1 MTHSQVSTNP
11 HLAYTISPIVLVKN
25 LWRNKQIIAQM
36 TRREVAARYK
46 GSALGLMWSLFNP
59 ILMLIVYTFVFSEI
73 FKARWGGAGG
83 DDSKT
88 QFAVVLF
95 VGIIVL
101 NLFCDVINRAPTLI
115 IANAN
120 FVKKVIFP
128 VEVLSLVTV
137 FAALFN
143 SLINIAVLLVALLVF
158 NGNIPWTAIFIP
170 LVILPLVTLMLGM
183 SWFLASLGVFI
194 RDVGQ
199 TVTIVTTVLMF
210 LSPVFYPLDAVPER
224 FRQFILLNPLTFIIE
239 QSRAVLIWGSLPDW
253 KGLLMYFAAS
263 AVVAF
268 VGYVWFQKTRK
279 GFADVL

>member
-1 MTHSQVSTNP
+1 MTHLQVSTNP
-11 HLAYTISPIVLVKN
+11 HSAHTTSPIVLIKN
-25 LWRNKQIIAQM
+25 LWRHRQIIAQM
-36 TRREVAARYK
+36 TRREVAGRYK

-59 ILMLIVYTFVFSEI
+59 ILMLVVYTFVFSEI

-95 VGIIVL
+95 VGIIIL
-101 NLFCDVINRAPTLI
+101 NLFCEVINRAPTLI

-143 SLINIAVLLVALLVF
+143 SLINVVVLLIALLVF
-158 NGNIPWTAIFIP
+158 NGYIPWTAVFIP
-170 LVILPLVTLMLGM
+170 FVIFPLVALVSGL

-224 FRQFILLNPLTFIIE
+224 FRPFILLNPLTFIIE
-239 QSRAVLIWGSLPDW
+239 QSRAVLIWGDLPDW

-268 VGYVWFQKTRK
+268 FGYVWFQKTRK

>member
-1 MTHSQVSTNP
+1 MTPVHVSTNP
-11 HLAYTISPIVLVKN
+11 HSAHSVSPVMLIKN
-25 LWRNKQIIAQM
+25 FWRNKQIISQM
-36 TRREVAARYK
+36 TRREVAGRYK
-46 GSALGLMWSLFNP
+46 GSALGLLWSLFNP
-59 ILMLIVYTFVFSEI
+59 ILMLVVYTFVFSEI
-73 FKARWGGAGG
+73 FKARWGGTGG

-128 VEVLSLVTV
+128 VEILSLVTV
-137 FAALFN
+137 LAALFN
-143 SLINIAVLLVALLVF
+143 SLINLGVLLVALLVF
-158 NGNIPWTAIFIP
+158 NGYVPWTAVFIP
-170 LVILPLVTLMLGM
+170 FVILPLVTLIMGL

-224 FRQFILLNPLTFIIE
+224 FRPLILLNPLTFIIE
-239 QSRAVLIWGSLPDW
+239 QSRAVLIWGELPDW
-253 KGLLMYFAAS
+253 KGLLMYCTAS
-263 AVVAF
+263 VIIAYI
-268 VGYVWFQKTRK
+268 GYIWFQKTRK